1 MTETAQKLQAK
12 LTELLE
18 EGAQRIILS
27 KPAAKQQT
35 YRKAVLEKKTGATG
49 KYWQLARYTDKQVFH
64 ENVVPAALP
73 AAAAALT
80 DGQFLQL
87 NIWCTEAEY
96 NIMLSRK
103 GQMTVRKST
112 RSTPVKPADETHGAG
127 HDRKKQ
133 YLLPE
138 GTVVPPLVDM
148 GVFTPDGRVVKAMYD
163 KYRQINRFLEIIDD
177 AIKDAPPRHLN
188 IIDFGC
194 GKSYLTFLVYYYLT
208 VVRGIEVRM
217 VGLDLKAEVIEHCN
231 AAAARYGYAGL
242 SFALGDI
249 NGYAA
254 PFAVDMVL
262 TLHACDTATDFALFN
277 AIQWGARMIF
287 SVPCCQHEL
296 NTQMQPQ
303 SLTLLGRYGI
313 IQERFAALATDAIR
327 GRLLEYCGYKTQLL
341 EFIDFAHTPKNILIR
356 AVRRPGIPGGVP
368 DASGKLTSNQ
378 KAALDEVDAA
388 RAEFG
393 FAPTLYRLLGLE
405 NTTE

>member
-1 MTETAQKLQAK
+1 MSETTIKLTEK
-12 LTELLE
+12 LTELLQL
-18 EGAQRIILS
+18 GADRIILS
-27 KPAAKQQT
+27 KPAAKTQP
-35 YRKAVLEKKTGATG
+35 YRKAVLERKTGARE
-49 KYWQLARYTDKQVFH
+49 YWQLAKYTEKQVFH
-64 ENVVPAALP
+64 ENIEPAALP

-80 DGQFLQL
+80 EEQFLQL
-87 NIWCTEAEY
+87 NVWTPEAEY

-103 GQMTVRKST
+103 GQMTVRRAA
-112 RSTPVKPADETHGAG
+112 RSAPAADETHGAG

-177 AIKDAPPRHLN
+177 AVRDTRPEQLN

-194 GKSYLTFLVYYYLT
+194 GKSYLTFLVYYYLSA
-208 VVRGIEVRM
+208 VRGIRVQM
-217 VGLDLKAEVIEHCN
+217 VGLDLKEDVIKNCN
-231 AAAARYGYAGL
+231 AAAQRYGYDGL
-242 SFALGDI
+242 TFALGDI

-277 AIQWGARMIF
+277 AVQWGARMIF

-296 NTQMQPQ
+296 NAQMQPETQ
-303 SLTLLGRYGI
+303 TLLGRYGI
-313 IQERFAALATDAIR
+313 IQERFAALATDAVR

-356 AVRRPGIPGGVP
+356 AVRRPGMPAGAP
-368 DASGKLTSNQ
+368 DPTGKLTVNQ
-378 KAALDEVDAA
+378 RAALDEV
-388 RAEFG
+388 RTLLREFH

-405 NTTE
+405 E

>member
-1 MTETAQKLQAK
+1 MTETTQKLTEK
-12 LTELLE
+12 LTELLN

-27 KPAAKQQT
+27 KPAAKQQL
-35 YRKAVLEKKTGATG
+35 YRKAVLERKGGA
-49 KYWQLARYTDKQVFH
+49 KEYWQLAKYTEKQVFH
-64 ENVVPAALP
+64 ENVEPAALP
-73 AAAAALT
+73 AAAAALAGDT
-80 DGQFLQL
+80 FMQL
-87 NIWCTEAEY
+87 NAWTPAAEY

-103 GQMTVRKST
+103 GQMTVRKSA
-112 RSTPVKPADETHGAG
+112 RSVPADETHGAG

-148 GVFTPDGRVVKAMYD
+148 GVFTPDGRIVKAMYD

-177 AIKDAPPRHLN
+177 AIKDAPPKRLN

-208 VVRGIEVRM
+208 AVRGIEVQM

-231 AAAARYGYAGL
+231 TAAARYGYTGL
-242 SFALGDI
+242 TFALGDI

-262 TLHACDTATDFALFN
+262 TLHACDTATDHALFN
-277 AIQWGARMIF
+277 AVQWGARMIF

-296 NTQMQPQ
+296 NAQMQPE

-356 AVRRPGIPGGVP
+356 AVRRPGMPAGAPV
-368 DASGKLTSNQ
+368 SGAKLTANQ
-378 KAALDEVDAA
+378 QAALAEV
-388 RAEFG
+388 RSLLREFH
-393 FAPTLYRLLGLE
+393 FTPTLCRLLGLDE
-405 NTTE
+405 